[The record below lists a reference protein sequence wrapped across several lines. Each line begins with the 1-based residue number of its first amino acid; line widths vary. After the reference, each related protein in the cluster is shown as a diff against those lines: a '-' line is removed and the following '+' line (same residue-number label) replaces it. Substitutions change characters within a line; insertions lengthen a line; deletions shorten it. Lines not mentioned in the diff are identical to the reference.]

1 MWFEDSE
8 RDGLC
13 FLSVTKC
20 GLKTQREMACVVCFV
35 TKYGMKTQR
44 EVACVVCL

>member
-8 RDGLC
+8 RDGMC
-13 FLSVTKC
+13 CVFVTKC
-20 GLKTQREMACVVCFV
+20 GVKTGGLCSVFV

-44 EVACVVCL
+44 EMACVVCM